1 MPTFRV
7 TPKTMPA
14 QTTRTGRIKTDING
28 DPLQSVQLIQSPEQ
42 KKEMLQIML
51 DLSQVYAEFP
61 ELFPEDAVQLGLDP
75 RAYTPEEMFVDFLE
89 RYQKWRMIS
98 TNHLY
103 ESFIIRHNWLMEQ
116 MMERLHQLEMYDEIK
131 DASEKF
137 PIRLR
142 FPKHEAISRAL
153 KTSAVFDTPE

>member
-1 MPTFRV
+1 MPDFKV
-7 TPKTMPA
+7 TPKQMPA

-42 KKEMLQIML
+42 KREMLQVML
-51 DLSQVYAEFP
+51 NLSQVYAEFP
-61 ELFPEDAVQLGLDP
+61 DLFPEDPVQLGLDP

-103 ESFIIRHNWLMEQ
+103 ESFIIRHNWLTECLQ
-116 MMERLHQLEMYDEIK
+116 ESLHKLDRFEDVAYVREHYN
-131 DASEKF
+131 
-137 PIRLR
+137 IRLV
-142 FPKHEAISRAL
+142 FPRHEAISRSLRA
-153 KTSAVFDTPE
+153 SAVFDIPA